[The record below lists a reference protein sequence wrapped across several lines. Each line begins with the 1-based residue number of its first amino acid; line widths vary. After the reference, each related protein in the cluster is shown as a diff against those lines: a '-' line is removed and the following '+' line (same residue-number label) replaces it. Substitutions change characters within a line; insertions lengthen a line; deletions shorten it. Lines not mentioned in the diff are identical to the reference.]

1 MKKLT
6 NMKKN
11 LFLIASAI
19 ILCFTSCSEVECD
32 HFTEGE
38 SNISLSELVGVWYD
52 PEMNEEIK
60 YMENGLFYDRYANK
74 HNAKYTEGRFS
85 LQHGNKLSYTY
96 SYMGQNQYN
105 DFTISEVVPNV
116 RFKITS
122 KQTGS
127 VVLHKVTDVINVEL
141 GGSVQLPDGSFSSP
155 DERILSI
162 DGSNA
167 KSNGMN
173 GVVYLKSSNDTY
185 IKVIAGSETDDMW
198 MDYSYFI
205 GKTISDVKNAFGSPS
220 GSIDNEIYYKDME
233 LTHSSVIS
241 TQFVIGENNV
251 VTSLGIFLKDAV
263 SEFDVEQFLGEKYF
277 FNNTVKLYTSHKE
290 LSNSIFVIEYDKD
303 KKLLFFTKR
312 PVGLMDFTNIFGV
325 SKSYIKSMP
334 YFNDKDL
341 IFEKSDSIK
350 YSIVMDTDFD
360 IEDVTFYFL
369 GKGHLMSSYGI
380 HYRSGIDYIDVQK
393 FLNLNYIPNGEKQI
407 QGFKCYQYVD
417 SRFSKAV
424 FLYPE
429 LRLIEY
435 YDLTQSLIS
444 DTPWPDLSQYF
455 NMTAAQ
461 LKENLGQPYLE
472 SEKQLIYYLND
483 NYLSIVVFSLDSET
497 GFVNAVVSTIKGD
510 ADIDEMH
517 ESLKQKYYVY
527 EKGTIEAESYYAF
540 LDEETL
546 DTSSLGITLDKVERT
561 IGYFRLNSNS
571 SKAKMLDFSSILSI
585 SEKDNVKKVHLNSN
599 MK

>member
-393 FLNLNYIPNGEKQI
+393 FLTLNYIPNGEKQI

>member
-1 MKKLT
+1 
-6 NMKKN
+6 MKKN

-472 SEKQLIYYLND
+472 SEKQLIYFVND

-585 SEKDNVKKVHLNSN
+585 SEKDTVKKVHLNSN

>member
-1 MKKLT
+1 
-6 NMKKN
+6 MKKN
-11 LFLIASAI
+11 LLLFASAI
-19 ILCFTSCSEVECD
+19 ILGFTSCSEVECD

-38 SNISLSELVGVWYD
+38 SNISLSDLVGIWYD

-74 HNAKYTEGRFS
+74 YRAQYTEGHFY
-85 LQHGNKLSYTY
+85 LQRGNKLSYTY
-96 SYMGQNQYN
+96 SFMGQNQN
-105 DFTISEVVPNV
+105 TDFTISNVVPGLN
-116 RFKITS
+116 FKLTS
-122 KQTGS
+122 KTTGS
-127 VVLHKVTDVINVEL
+127 VVLYKVSEVINVEL
-141 GGSVQLPDGSFSSP
+141 GGSVQLPAGSYLSP
-155 DERILSI
+155 DERIISI
-162 DGSNA
+162 DGNNA

-173 GVVYLKSSNDTY
+173 GVVYLKSSDGTY
-185 IKVIAGSETDDMW
+185 IKVISGSETDDMW
-198 MDYSYFI
+198 LDYSYFI
-205 GKTISDVKNAFGSPS
+205 GKTISDVKNAFGTPS
-220 GSIDNEIYYKDME
+220 GSIESEIYYEDMGP
-233 LTHSSVIS
+233 THSSVAS
-241 TQFVIGENNV
+241 TQFIIADNV
-251 VTSLGIFLKDAV
+251 VTGLGVFLKDAV
-263 SEFDVEQFLGEKYF
+263 NEFDVEQYLGEKYF
-277 FNNTVKLYTSHKE
+277 YNNTVKLYSSHKE
-290 LSNSIFVIEYDKD
+290 LSKSIFVIEYDKE

-312 PVGLMDFTNIFGV
+312 PVGLLSFNNIFGV

-334 YFNDKDL
+334 YFNDKDV

-350 YSIVMDTDFD
+350 YSIVNDTDYD

-380 HYRSGIDYIDVQK
+380 HYRSGIDYKDVQK
-393 FLNLNYIPNGEKQI
+393 ALNVNYIPNGETQI
-407 QGFKCYQYVD
+407 QGYKCYQYVD
-417 SRFSKAV
+417 SRYSKAV

-444 DTPWPDLSQYF
+444 DTPWPDLSKYF

-461 LKENLGQPYLE
+461 LKENLGQPHSE
-472 SEKQLIYYLND
+472 SEKQLIYFVND
-483 NYLSIVVFSLDSET
+483 NYLSFVGFSLDSET

-527 EKGTIEAESYYAF
+527 EKGTIEAKSYYAF
-540 LDEETL
+540 LDEKTL
-546 DTSSLGITLDKVERT
+546 DTSSLGITLDKVKRT

-585 SEKDNVKKVHLNSN
+585 SENDTVKKVHLNSN

>member
-1 MKKLT
+1 
-6 NMKKN
+6 MKKN
-11 LFLIASAI
+11 LLLFASAI
-19 ILCFTSCSEVECD
+19 ILGFTSCSEVECD

-38 SNISLSELVGVWYD
+38 SNISLSDLVGIWYD

-74 HNAKYTEGRFS
+74 YRAQYTEGHFY
-85 LQHGNKLSYTY
+85 LQRGNKLSYTY
-96 SYMGQNQYN
+96 SFMGQNQN
-105 DFTISEVVPNV
+105 TDFTISNVVPGLN
-116 RFKITS
+116 FKLTS
-122 KQTGS
+122 KTTGS
-127 VVLHKVTDVINVEL
+127 VVLYKVSEVINVEL
-141 GGSVQLPDGSFSSP
+141 GGSVQLPAGSYLSP
-155 DERILSI
+155 DERIISI
-162 DGSNA
+162 DGNNA

-173 GVVYLKSSNDTY
+173 GVVYLKSSDGTY
-185 IKVIAGSETDDMW
+185 IKVISGSETDDMW
-198 MDYSYFI
+198 LDYSYFI
-205 GKTISDVKNAFGSPS
+205 GKTISDVKNAFGTPS
-220 GSIDNEIYYKDME
+220 GSIESEIYYEDMGP
-233 LTHSSVIS
+233 THSSVAS
-241 TQFVIGENNV
+241 TQFIIADNV
-251 VTSLGIFLKDAV
+251 VTGLGVFLKDAV
-263 SEFDVEQFLGEKYF
+263 NEFDVEQYLGEKYF
-277 FNNTVKLYTSHKE
+277 YNNTVKLYSSHKE
-290 LSNSIFVIEYDKD
+290 LSKSIFVIEYDKG

-312 PVGLMDFTNIFGV
+312 PVGLLSFNNIFGV

-334 YFNDKDL
+334 YFNDKDV
-341 IFEKSDSIK
+341 IFEKSDSVK
-350 YSIVMDTDFD
+350 YSIAKDTDYD
-360 IEDVTFYFL
+360 IEDVTFYFR

-380 HYRSGIDYIDVQK
+380 HYRSGIDYKDVQK
-393 FLNLNYIPNGEKQI
+393 ALNVNYIPNGETQI
-407 QGFKCYQYVD
+407 QGYKCYQYVD
-417 SRFSKAV
+417 SRYSKAV

-461 LKENLGQPYLE
+461 LKENLGQPHSE
-472 SEKQLIYYLND
+472 SEKQLIYFVND
-483 NYLSIVVFSLDSET
+483 NYLSFVGFSLDSET
-497 GFVNAVVSTIKGD
+497 GFVNAVVSTIKSD

-540 LDEETL
+540 LDEKTL
-546 DTSSLGITLDKVERT
+546 DTSSLGITLDKVKRT

-585 SEKDNVKKVHLNSN
+585 SENDTVKKVHLNSN

>member
-1 MKKLT
+1 
-6 NMKKN
+6 MKKN
-11 LFLIASAI
+11 LLLFASAI
-19 ILCFTSCSEVECD
+19 ILGFTSCSEVECD

-38 SNISLSELVGVWYD
+38 SNISLSDLVGIWYD

-74 HNAKYTEGRFS
+74 YRAQYTEGHFY
-85 LQHGNKLSYTY
+85 LQRGNKLSYTY
-96 SYMGQNQYN
+96 SFMGQNQN
-105 DFTISEVVPNV
+105 TDFTISNVVPGLN
-116 RFKITS
+116 FKLTS
-122 KQTGS
+122 KTTGS
-127 VVLHKVTDVINVEL
+127 VVLYKVSEVINVEL
-141 GGSVQLPDGSFSSP
+141 GGSVQLPAGSYLSP
-155 DERILSI
+155 DERIISI
-162 DGSNA
+162 DGNNA

-173 GVVYLKSSNDTY
+173 GVIYLKSSDGTY
-185 IKVIAGSETDDMW
+185 IKVISGSETDDMW
-198 MDYSYFI
+198 LDYSYFI
-205 GKTISDVKNAFGSPS
+205 GKTISDVKNAFGTPS
-220 GSIDNEIYYKDME
+220 GSIESEIYYEDMGP
-233 LTHSSVIS
+233 THSSVAS
-241 TQFVIGENNV
+241 TQFIIADNV
-251 VTSLGIFLKDAV
+251 VTGLGVFLKDAV
-263 SEFDVEQFLGEKYF
+263 NEFDVEQYLGEKYF
-277 FNNTVKLYTSHKE
+277 YNNTVKLYSSHKE
-290 LSNSIFVIEYDKD
+290 LSKSIFVIEYDKE

-312 PVGLMDFTNIFGV
+312 PVGLLSFNNIFGV

-334 YFNDKDL
+334 YFNDKDV

-350 YSIVMDTDFD
+350 YSIVNDTDYD

-380 HYRSGIDYIDVQK
+380 HYRSGIDYKDVQK
-393 FLNLNYIPNGEKQI
+393 ALNVNYIPNGETQI
-407 QGFKCYQYVD
+407 QGYKCYQYVD
-417 SRFSKAV
+417 SRYSKAV

-461 LKENLGQPYLE
+461 LKENLGQPYSE
-472 SEKQLIYYLND
+472 SEKQLIYFVND
-483 NYLSIVVFSLDSET
+483 NYLSFVGFSLDSET

-540 LDEETL
+540 LDEKTL
-546 DTSSLGITLDKVERT
+546 DTSSLGITLDKVKRT

-585 SEKDNVKKVHLNSN
+585 SENDTVKKVHLNSN

>member
-38 SNISLSELVGVWYD
+38 SNISLSDLVGIWYD

-369 GKGHLMSSYGI
+369 GKGHIMSLYGI

-546 DTSSLGITLDKVERT
+546 DTSSLGITLDKDERT

>member
-205 GKTISDVKNAFGSPS
+205 GKTISDVKNAFGTPS
-220 GSIDNEIYYKDME
+220 GSIDNEIYYEDME

-455 NMTAAQ
+455 NMTTAQ

-527 EKGTIEAESYYAF
+527 KKGTIEAESYYAF